1 MNLEGFGKRGMELGD
16 DPEGIKE
23 TKNPLHEEYLSLIGL
38 LVNEKRYGGALFD
51 SMFEY
56 ALNKLHS
63 LGLNIT
69 SEKLMDEVNKEF
81 NRTMSMEDLEKLLE
95 DIGDFSEDM
104 LHDEDYSQADNQQK
118 EDLNTILN
126 DNQNTRNVYQS
137 MPVEKDLSD
146 LLSEAFEDSGKGH
159 HR

>member
-1 MNLEGFGKRGMELGD
+1 
-16 DPEGIKE
+16 
-23 TKNPLHEEYLSLIGL
+23 
-38 LVNEKRYGGALFD
+38 
-51 SMFEY
+51 MFEY

-104 LHDEDYSQADNQQK
+104 LYDEDYSQVDNQQK
-118 EDLNTILN
+118 DDLNALLN
-126 DNQNTRNVYQS
+126 ESQKTGNVYQS

-146 LLSEAFEDSGKGH
+146 LLSEAFEDPGKGH

>member
-23 TKNPLHEEYLSLIGL
+23 L

-104 LHDEDYSQADNQQK
+104 LYDEDYSQADNQQK
-118 EDLNTILN
+118 DDLNALLN
-126 DNQNTRNVYQS
+126 ESQKTGNVYQS

-146 LLSEAFEDSGKGH
+146 LLSEAFEDPGKGH